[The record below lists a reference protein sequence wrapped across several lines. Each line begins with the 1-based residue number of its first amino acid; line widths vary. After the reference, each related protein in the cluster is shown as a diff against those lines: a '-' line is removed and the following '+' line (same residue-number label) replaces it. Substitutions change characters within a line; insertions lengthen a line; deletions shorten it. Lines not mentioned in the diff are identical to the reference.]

1 MGSSAKRKKE
11 KKKDFQKPKLK
22 VGKARPKPDNFT
34 DTSFKAKSII
44 VKEQSIHTTA
54 PTITAQFTHQLN
66 LLTHK
71 SDTQRRESLSYLTNA
86 VIAARSQNAPLP
98 QPVSV
103 IIPKIL
109 SLIYDTSTSVRQ
121 QLLKLLQALPAPDV
135 RPHVE
140 ELLRRTRAGMTS
152 LSTDVCTTSFDVLD
166 WLLATHP
173 GDVVGCAGGWVHTLR
188 CFTSVLGWRAPAG
201 AGAGA
206 GTASTQKWTTASG
219 ATTSSSSH
227 ANAEKLKR
235 LRHHQLVSLAAFIRA
250 GIAADADAARAAA
263 AADACAARGWF
274 PLHQAGCHGQG
285 VNGFAHLNLFGAP
298 KDEDGQMYMD
308 RQGRQQVFARLIQ
321 PAVES
326 GLQNAKK
333 EGGQIGRAAG
343 EVDKVVQEGMSDY
356 DGGEL

>member
-22 VGKARPKPDNFT
+22 VGKTKPKADNFT

-44 VKEQSIHTTA
+44 VKEQSIHTNA
-54 PTITAQFTHQLN
+54 PTVTVQFTHQLG

-71 SDTQRRESLSYLTNA
+71 SDTQRRESLSYLTNS
-86 VIAARSQNAPLP
+86 VTAARSQDVPLP

-103 IIPKIL
+103 IVPKIL
-109 SLIYDTSTSVRQ
+109 SLIYDNSNGVRQ
-121 QLLKLLQALPAPDV
+121 QLLKLLQALPPADL

-166 WLLATHP
+166 WLLQTHP
-173 GDVVGCAGGWVHTLR
+173 DATVSCAGGWVHTLR
-188 CFTSVLGWRAPAG
+188 CFTSVLGWRDPGAAG
-201 AGAGA
+201 G
-206 GTASTQKWTTASG
+206 QKWTTTA
-219 ATTSSSSH
+219 AANTSSSSH
-227 ANAEKLKR
+227 ANAEKLKK
-235 LRHHQLVSLAAFIRA
+235 LRYRQLVALAAFLKA
-250 GIAADADAARAAA
+250 GIAADAEAARAAREEEE
-263 AADACAARGWF
+263 ARVARAWF
-274 PLHQAGCHGQG
+274 PLHHHAQCHMLLNQSP
-285 VNGFAHLNLFGAP
+285 NGFAHLNLFGAP
-298 KDEDGQMYMD
+298 KDEDGQMYTD

-321 PAVES
+321 PAIVS

-343 EVDKVVQEGMSDY
+343 EVEKVMQESMSDY